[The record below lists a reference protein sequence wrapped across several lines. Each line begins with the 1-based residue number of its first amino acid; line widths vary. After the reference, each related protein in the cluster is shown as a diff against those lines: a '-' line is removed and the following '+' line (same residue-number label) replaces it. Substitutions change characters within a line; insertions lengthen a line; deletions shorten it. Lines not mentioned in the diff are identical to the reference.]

1 MVLLFLLIRAVIYS
15 MYTAMTIGSRGSAK
29 LDIISFRELSEADQS
44 TAAKRVAAMI
54 ANRDKEGAL
63 MIEVTPKEILAKHL
77 GVLACLSPDGS
88 DESLIVGYAGIL
100 DPVVHY
106 PNGNHKPQAMAEV
119 GSLIVDRDY
128 QQRGIGH
135 ILFRAATHA
144 AQEEEIIPYAFCNS
158 NSLSIA
164 QSSGYRRAAPGDIP
178 ESAYDLCAQ
187 CPSNPLAQNGT
198 RVGMTPRDLPRCCDT
213 VMVYDANQPT
223 RNHTTV

>member
-1 MVLLFLLIRAVIYS
+1 MVLLFLLIRAVVYP
-15 MYTAMTIGSRGSAK
+15 MYTATTIGPRGSAK

-63 MIEVTPKEILAKHL
+63 MIEVTSEEILAKHL
-77 GVLACLSPDGS
+77 GVLACLSLDARKPR
-88 DESLIVGYAGIL
+88 IVGYAGIL
-100 DPVVHY
+100 EPVIHR
-106 PNGNHKPQAMAEV
+106 PNGSHESQAMAEV

-135 ILFRAATHA
+135 VLFRAATHA

-164 QSSGYRRAAPGDIP
+164 QSSGYRRAASGDIP

-187 CPSNPLAQNGT
+187 CPSNPLAQNGVHAST
-198 RVGMTPRDLPRCCDT
+198 TPRDLPRCCDT

-223 RNHTTV
+223 RDHTTI